1 MCALR
6 TVQYLASSSS
16 NFMLESPRWNPAGV
30 ATRSRRLWRV
40 QFDDLGRASIHLT
53 SQRPKRRH
61 EPCALRAPR
70 DWESIKFLTSWPIC
84 KLPASQ
90 SRTDF
95 NLRPTIS
102 AASKDLASISSIP
115 GPATNEASWAT
126 CFAAGTPL
134 PSATSV
140 AQSAWKGYL
149 DLGTNPHEVAR
160 NGPYVLGTGGWIRTT
175 DPPDPQ
181 SVLRRWASSG
191 RRSLKRAAVDTNQ
204 PGGFA

>member
-6 TVQYLASSSS
+6 TVQYQASSSS
-16 NFMLESPRWNPAGV
+16 NLMLESPCWNPAGV
-30 ATRSRRLWRV
+30 ATRSKRLWRV

-84 KLPASQ
+84 KLLASQ

-102 AASKDLASISSIP
+102 ATSKDLASISSIP

-126 CFAAGTPL
+126 TCFCSRHTTAVSNFGRAVAMEGLHRPGNKSARGCPERTPCTWYRWL
-134 PSATSV
+134 DSNHRPS
-140 AQSAWKGYL
+140 
-149 DLGTNPHEVAR
+149 
-160 NGPYVLGTGGWIRTT
+160 
-175 DPPDPQ
+175 
-181 SVLRRWASSG
+181 
-191 RRSLKRAAVDTNQ
+191 
-204 PGGFA
+204 